1 MCQNLPDAISS
12 CKLHFMTNNTN
23 PTKSYDSASIKKLAK
38 SEVEITGSIAAEA
51 WEKFRSQALKN
62 VNDSITVDGFRKGQV
77 PENILVSKV
86 GDRVINEEMAE
97 IALSRA
103 YIDILVDNKIDAIG
117 KPIVGITKLAKGNPL
132 EFKATTAVV
141 PEITL
146 PDCQKIAAAEV
157 KKASGIDVSVS
168 DKDVEDSILKI
179 RKSRASHEGH
189 DHEKLTPEEHEKAIM
204 DTLPE
209 FNDEFVRGLGNDFKD
224 IADFK
229 IKVRE
234 MISENKK
241 DEAREKSRIMIADAL
256 GDATEAELPE
266 IMIESELNRSQTQF
280 EHDIEKMGV
289 KMDDYLKHA
298 KKSLEDIRKD
308 WRPHAERKAKLQ
320 LILNTIAVKENIKPD
335 QKEIDSEVDH
345 IVEHYKEADRERAAA
360 YAETVLTNE
369 KVFQWLENDK

>member
-1 MCQNLPDAISS
+1 
-12 CKLHFMTNNTN
+12 
-23 PTKSYDSASIKKLAK
+23 
-38 SEVEITGSIAAEA
+38 
-51 WEKFRSQALKN
+51 
-62 VNDSITVDGFRKGQV
+62 
-77 PENILVSKV
+77 
-86 GDRVINEEMAE
+86 
-97 IALSRA
+97 
-103 YIDILVDNKIDAIG
+103 
-117 KPIVGITKLAKGNPL
+117 
-132 EFKATTAVV
+132 
-141 PEITL
+141 
-146 PDCQKIAAAEV
+146 
-157 KKASGIDVSVS
+157 
-168 DKDVEDSILKI
+168 
-179 RKSRASHEGH
+179 
-189 DHEKLTPEEHEKAIM
+189 M

-266 IMIESELNRSQTQF
+266 IMIEAELDRSQSQF

-308 WRPHAERKAKLQ
+308 WRPHAEKKAKLQ
-320 LILNTIAVKENIKPD
+320 LILNAIAVKENIKPD
-335 QKEIDSEVDH
+335 QKEIDDEVNH
-345 IVEHYKEADRERAAA
+345 IGENYKEADRERAAA